1 MKTICV
7 FVDMS
12 IFYTQ
17 FILAHIAVC
26 FPCYINSNPVGTYGE
41 AEVSI
46 ECRQEDAA
54 AIENLLSTIV

>member
-7 FVDMS
+7 FLDMS

-17 FILAHIAVC
+17 FILAFIATS
-26 FPCYINSNPVGTYGE
+26 FPCSINSNPVGMNGE
-41 AEVSI
+41 SEVSI